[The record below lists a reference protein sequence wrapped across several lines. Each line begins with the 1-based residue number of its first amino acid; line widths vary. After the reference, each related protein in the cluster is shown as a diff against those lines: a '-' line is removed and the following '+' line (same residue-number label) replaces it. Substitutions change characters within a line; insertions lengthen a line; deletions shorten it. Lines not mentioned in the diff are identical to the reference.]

1 MDSTISKYSLSKSE
15 IQVLRARRQKRIEYL
30 KERAAEISLSP
41 LPTGQSYK
49 AVAISV
55 DASNVP
61 VETDVFDGMVVRCAD
76 SDGEEYFQHFVLTEA
91 AEASISELLDDFF
104 EEVPVLQLLLDI
116 MGVHSWQEFAPFKE
130 AQSPER
136 FISEMLEWGVLAKLA
151 SDCRRAILLKDGLL
165 RTKFIKPNL
174 SALQNLR
181 IHFAESCRQ
190 HDNFVAGI
198 AKTSRVFEQNKL
210 LLQFVDGFTSRRA
223 FFLRIPQDLL
233 EESYGWR
240 YIAEDVKWGE
250 LFFVRLMP
258 HPDAR
263 IMTVEVPDFI
273 ESKLKD
279 ILKIL
284 AALPLRNVPDR
295 FRGFPDPLARAH
307 ENATLRRN
315 VGAAIARRIMRN
327 E

>member
-1 MDSTISKYSLSKSE
+1 MTSKYSLSKTE
-15 IQVLRARRQKRIEYL
+15 IQILRERRRRRIEYL
-30 KERAAEISLSP
+30 KKRAAEMSLSP
-41 LPTGQSYK
+41 LPAGQPYK

-61 VETDVFDGMVVRCAD
+61 VETDVFDGMLIRCAD
-76 SDGEEYFQHFVLTEA
+76 SDGEEYFQHLVLTEA

-104 EEVPVLQLLLDI
+104 EEVPVLRLLLDV
-116 MGVHSWQEFAPFKE
+116 MEVETWRAFAPFEE
-130 AQSPER
+130 ARSPDR
-136 FISEMLEWGVLAKLA
+136 FISEMLEWGVLVKLA
-151 SDCRRAILLKDGLL
+151 ADCRRAILLKDGLL
-165 RTKFIKPNL
+165 RTKFIKPNAE
-174 SALQNLR
+174 ALHNLR
-181 IHFAESCRQ
+181 AYFAESCKQ
-190 HDNFVAGI
+190 HENFIAGT

-210 LLQFVDGFTSRRA
+210 LLQFVEGFTSRRA
-223 FFLRIPQDLL
+223 FFLRVPQDLL

-273 ESKLKD
+273 ENKLQD
-279 ILKIL
+279 ILKVI
-284 AALPLRNVPDR
+284 AALPLRNIPDR

-307 ENATLRRN
+307 ENATLRRS
-315 VGAAIARRIMRN
+315 VGGAIARRIMQD